1 MIVITGTEIVKNID
15 FICLF
20 VTIFDFVFITER
32 AHSPAGDHVNIE
44 KPAENSEYSVFT
56 LKYV

>member
-1 MIVITGTEIVKNID
+1 MHICKN
-15 FICLF
+15 FWLY
-20 VTIFDFVFITER
+20 VFITER

-56 LKYV
+56 